1 MSWACRGDAV
11 FGGLKFAGEMEADVG
26 EVLLS
31 HGQDVAAVG
40 EENVAS
46 FAVYGHKLVLA
57 LLE

>member
-1 MSWACRGDAV
+1 MMPP

-40 EENVAS
+40 EENVAA
-46 FAVYGHKLVLA
+46 FAVYSHKLVFA